1 MATSVKFEREKLCY
15 EQNCE
20 HMRSLNQIMWQVPM
34 IAMTLTGGLWYA
46 VATVKGMDSIARIG
60 MLGFSAIANVGLI
73 FMINRVRNV
82 IGFHLTKMEQFYPAG
97 YVNAG
102 ADRNRLPFF
111 RNRGVCLTFS
121 VLMGIAASFSVIGAW
136 LIWVGKWAPI
146 PC

>member
-60 MLGFSAIANVGLI
+60 MLGFSAIAN
-73 FMINRVRNV
+73 
-82 IGFHLTKMEQFYPAG
+82 FHLTKMEQFYPAG